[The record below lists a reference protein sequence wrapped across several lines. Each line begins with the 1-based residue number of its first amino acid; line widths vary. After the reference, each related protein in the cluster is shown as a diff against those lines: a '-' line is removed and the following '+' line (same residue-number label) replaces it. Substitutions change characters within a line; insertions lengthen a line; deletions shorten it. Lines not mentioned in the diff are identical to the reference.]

1 MVKWLHSVWE
11 VISLSQA
18 LAYERNGKHKIFI
31 TSSWQLLTRDENTN
45 FLLYFVEISE
55 TVQFIM
61 GKPIPTPEKQ
71 ISKHRQTKKMGL
83 FFTGI
88 GHAVP
93 KDVGHVLL

>member
-1 MVKWLHSVWE
+1 MALLSLG

-18 LAYERNGKHKIFI
+18 LAYERNGKRKILI

-45 FLLYFVEISE
+45 FLLYFVEISK

-61 GKPIPTPEKQ
+61 GKPILTPEKQ

-88 GHAVP
+88 GYAVP
-93 KDVGHVLL
+93 KDVGPALLD